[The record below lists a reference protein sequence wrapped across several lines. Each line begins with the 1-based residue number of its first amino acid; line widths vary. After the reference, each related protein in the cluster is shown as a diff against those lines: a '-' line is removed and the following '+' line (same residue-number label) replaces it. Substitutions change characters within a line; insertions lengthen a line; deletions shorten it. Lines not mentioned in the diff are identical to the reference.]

1 MNSVLTWSS
10 VLSLTSEMLQAELS
24 MGSPS
29 PSPMP
34 FPTPFAC
41 HGPRVRQSAS
51 EISLP
56 PSTAL
61 HALPA
66 SSFVSWRRK
75 QIQIRPVELHPQDH
89 MICPGVLMEAPFQSR
104 SRLPRC
110 VSSLRQVDI
119 KLVGIGHLH
128 GLFLLMAI
136 LPRGPDIPGKSG
148 SPNQAQRGQVR

>member
-1 MNSVLTWSS
+1 MYYSPPISLFLSAPPHVFLAVSLPLSDLLCPPSLPSWVCSS
-10 VLSLTSEMLQAELS
+10 
-24 MGSPS
+24 P
-29 PSPMP
+29 
-34 FPTPFAC
+34 
-41 HGPRVRQSAS
+41 SAS

-56 PSTAL
+56 PPTAL
-61 HALPA
+61 PALPA

-128 GLFLLMAI
+128 RLFLLMAI
-136 LPRGPDIPGKSG
+136 LPRGPDISGKSG
-148 SPNQAQRGQVR
+148 SRKQSGPEGPGQVAG